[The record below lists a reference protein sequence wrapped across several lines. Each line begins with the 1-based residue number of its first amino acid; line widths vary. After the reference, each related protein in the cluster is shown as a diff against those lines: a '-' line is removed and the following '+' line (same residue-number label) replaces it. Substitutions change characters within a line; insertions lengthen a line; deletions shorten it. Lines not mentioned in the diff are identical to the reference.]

1 MRNRLIVG
9 LVLVAIWLLLGPVA
23 MAFDGCLGCELP
35 CAQMACAVPA
45 AVLTLAPEVITSANP
60 QIDLHPVTSTVATPE
75 TPSEV
80 LPFRCVVRCNP
91 SF

>member
-9 LVLVAIWLLLGPVA
+9 LVLMAIWLLLGPVA

-75 TPSEV
+75 
-80 LPFRCVVRCNP
+80 LPPKYFL
-91 SF
+91 SAA

>member
-23 MAFDGCLGCELP
+23 MAFDGCAGCELP

-45 AVLTLAPEVITSANP
+45 ATLTMAPEAVTSASP
-60 QIDLHPVTSTVATPE
+60 HVELHPVTSTVATPE
-75 TPSEV
+75 
-80 LPFRCVVRCNP
+80 LPP
-91 SF
+91 KHLLSAA